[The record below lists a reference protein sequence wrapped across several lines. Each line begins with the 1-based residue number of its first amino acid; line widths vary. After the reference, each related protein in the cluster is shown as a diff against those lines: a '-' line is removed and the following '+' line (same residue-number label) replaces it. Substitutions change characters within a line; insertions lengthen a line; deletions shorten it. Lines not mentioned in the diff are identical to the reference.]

1 MFLDIS
7 QAFDRVWHEGLL
19 FKIKSMLPINYYNF
33 IKTYLSNRSFF
44 VKQKEETSKLYEILA
59 GVPQGSVLGPILYL
73 IYTFDLPIT
82 ESVTTGT
89 FADDTAVLAI
99 DANPAEASAKLQR
112 SLNNISKWLKDWRI
126 KANESKSG
134 HVTFTTRRETC
145 PTVHLNNIQ
154 IPQANEAKYLGLY
167 LDRRLTWQKHIFT
180 KRKAMGAN

>member
-1 MFLDIS
+1 
-7 QAFDRVWHEGLL
+7 
-19 FKIKSMLPINYYNF
+19 
-33 IKTYLSNRSFF
+33 
-44 VKQKEETSKLYEILA
+44 
-59 GVPQGSVLGPILYL
+59 LGPILYL

-134 HVTFTTRRETC
+134 DVTFTTRRETC

-167 LDRRLTWQKHIFT
+167 LDRRFTWQKHIFT